1 LRKLV
6 EAGLELH
13 NETKELMR
21 EGVMA
26 SEVVKAFL
34 KSAEKKGVIRNILY
48 GPCHGIG
55 LMEVE
60 PPWMEPTSE
69 YLLKENMT
77 FQVDT
82 FLYTEEYGLR
92 WEDAVRVTKNDVEKF
107 CTRWEEL
114 LELAY

>member
-1 LRKLV
+1 
-6 EAGLELH
+6 
-13 NETKELMR
+13 
-21 EGVMA
+21 
-26 SEVVKAFL
+26 
-34 KSAEKKGVIRNILY
+34 
-48 GPCHGIG
+48 
-55 LMEVE
+55 MEVE

-69 YLLKENMT
+69 YPLKENMT

-92 WEDAVRVTKNDVEKF
+92 WEDAVRVTKNGVEKF